1 MEKWKTL
8 AQLCNFHGTNVD
20 RARHYSAREMQKRE
34 RKLKKERTVVKFI
47 DMNIKYIYIFLEL
60 NPINS

>member
-1 MEKWKTL
+1 M
-8 AQLCNFHGTNVD
+8 D
-20 RARHYSAREMQKRE
+20 RARYYSAREMQKRI